1 MSEHKTPTGLIPAQ
15 PKLSEGVALLVQR
28 MESHPE
34 EFTHG
39 NRKWEHV
46 LGVVEERIF
55 NPQGMRR
62 AEPWMTDE
70 EIRAIWGGY
79 QKVKQKSFHDFVMK
93 KLLDDS
99 EEEDLWALRYKQE
112 QMLRNQPL
120 VVKNPLNGLIQPG
133 QWVNATNNIAVT
145 GTGTGTLE
153 AEPSPSF
160 IQKIKRELGL

>member
-1 MSEHKTPTGLIPAQ
+1 MI
-15 PKLSEGVALLVQR
+15 QR

-39 NRKWEHV
+39 HRKWEHV

-62 AEPWMTDE
+62 AEPWMTDDE
-70 EIRAIWGGY
+70 VRAIWSGY
-79 QKVKQKSFHDFVMK
+79 QKAKQKSFHDFVMR
-93 KLLDDS
+93 KLLDDG
-99 EEEDLWALRYKQE
+99 EEEPQLRANPYPF
-112 QMLRNQPL
+112 NPAQPI
-120 VVKNPLNGLIQPG
+120 KPG
-133 QWVNATNNIAVT
+133 QFVNVANNIANAPITLQGNTTVQ
-145 GTGTGTLE
+145 GTFD